1 MLTPAHY
8 RANQCARG
16 IDRPPSKTSI
26 PLLIPPPTSLHA
38 YLPIPPRKYPQ
49 SYSFTHSCPQPT
61 MHTEPTV
68 PAPGPWCTRRSS
80 KQIGSAWQSGTAGG
94 CCGLRAALQRP
105 RVKCVGAHPKALQID
120 NLGSDPVGRGWKFQN
135 DDLQS
140 VSPPGGYTR
149 NVFCSV
155 RQMHEVRNDAR
166 QQFASSIRWWIP
178 KGQKHTGDEWLQ
190 EDSSGQE
197 RSVCE
202 RWRCVEILAP
212 GVSCFVLMIAHREKP
227 FQDSFQNPRGQVSTH
242 LGLRTPGTQK
252 ELSKVYFIKHVQ
264 NFVGDFKNQVCRFPG
279 LQHFITNFY
288 RGPWQA
294 PGWMSSFK
302 RSGPVRSAEHQ
313 KRGNGRK
320 AIKKAFGNQ
329 DMWSSGRTHMFREA
343 IQTHQ
348 KWAVFKLDFSR
359 VFFGFPN

>member
-1 MLTPAHY
+1 M
-8 RANQCARG
+8 
-16 IDRPPSKTSI
+16 
-26 PLLIPPPTSLHA
+26 
-38 YLPIPPRKYPQ
+38 
-49 SYSFTHSCPQPT
+49 
-61 MHTEPTV
+61 
-68 PAPGPWCTRRSS
+68 
-80 KQIGSAWQSGTAGG
+80 
-94 CCGLRAALQRP
+94 
-105 RVKCVGAHPKALQID
+105 
-120 NLGSDPVGRGWKFQN
+120 
-135 DDLQS
+135 
-140 VSPPGGYTR
+140 
-149 NVFCSV
+149 

-190 EDSSGQE
+190 EDSSSQE
-197 RSVCE
+197 RSICE

-227 FQDSFQNPRGQVSTH
+227 FQDSFQNPWGQVSTH

-252 ELSKVYFIKHVQ
+252 ELSKIYFIMSRTSSATSKI
-264 NFVGDFKNQVCRFPG
+264 KCARFPG

-320 AIKKAFGNQ
+320 AIKKRRLDIKTCGLLVEHICFGKPYKLTRNGQ
-329 DMWSSGRTHMFREA
+329 FSSWIFC
-343 IQTHQ
+343 
-348 KWAVFKLDFSR
+348 
-359 VFFGFPN
+359 VFFFVFRIDCSGAAVDWENNGCIGVFFSFTIQNMRGTQLLSGWKLSTAP